1 MWQPPLCLALRPPV
15 LLLPVLLPPA
25 HPLNQLQMQ
34 NLLLQRQN
42 LLLQRQNLLP
52 KASPT
57 LRASLVT
64 AKQSPLWLRW
74 SAPTLVWPVLKMP
87 RRAVVHDLRLRQALS
102 PSLSR
107 ALRP

>member
-1 MWQPPLCLALRPPV
+1 MWQPPLCLAPRPPV

-34 NLLLQRQN
+34 NLLL
-42 LLLQRQNLLP
+42 RQNLLP
-52 KASPT
+52 KASLM
-57 LRASLVT
+57 LRVSLVT

-87 RRAVVHDLRLRQALS
+87 RRAVAHDLRLRQALS

>member
-34 NLLLQRQN
+34 NLL
-42 LLLQRQNLLP
+42 P
-52 KASPT
+52 KASLM
-57 LRASLVT
+57 LRVSLVT

-107 ALRP
+107 TLRP

>member
-1 MWQPPLCLALRPPV
+1 MWPQPLCLAHRPPV
-15 LLLPVLLPPA
+15 PLPPAHLPPA
-25 HPLNQLQMQ
+25 HPLNQLPT
-34 NLLLQRQN
+34 
-42 LLLQRQNLLP
+42 QNLLP
-52 KASPT
+52 KASLT

-87 RRAVVHDLRLRQALS
+87 RRAVVHDLRPRPAASQ
-102 PSLSR
+102 SLSR

>member
-34 NLLLQRQN
+34 NLLL
-42 LLLQRQNLLP
+42 RQNLLP
-52 KASPT
+52 KASLM
-57 LRASLVT
+57 LRVSLVT

-87 RRAVVHDLRLRQALS
+87 RRAVVHDLHLRQALS

-107 ALRP
+107 TLRP

>member
-1 MWQPPLCLALRPPV
+1 MWPQPLCLALRPPV

-34 NLLLQRQN
+34 NLL
-42 LLLQRQNLLP
+42 P
-52 KASPT
+52 KASLM

-87 RRAVVHDLRLRQALS
+87 RRAVVHDLHLHLLLAVS

>member
-1 MWQPPLCLALRPPV
+1 MWQPPLCLALLPPA
-15 LLLPVLLPPA
+15 PLPPA

-42 LLLQRQNLLP
+42 LPP

-87 RRAVVHDLRLRQALS
+87 RRAVVHDLHLHLLLAVS

>member
-15 LLLPVLLPPA
+15 LLLPVLLLPA

-34 NLLLQRQN
+34 NLLLQM
-42 LLLQRQNLLP
+42 QNLLP

-107 ALRP
+107 TLRP

>member
-1 MWQPPLCLALRPPV
+1 MWPQPLFLAPRPPV
-15 LLLPVLLPPA
+15 PLPPAHPPPA
-25 HPLNQLQMQ
+25 HPLNQLQ
-34 NLLLQRQN
+34 RQN
-42 LLLQRQNLLP
+42 LLLQTQNRPP
-52 KASPT
+52 KASLT

-87 RRAVVHDLRLRQALS
+87 RRAVVHDLRLRQAVS

>member
-1 MWQPPLCLALRPPV
+1 MWQPPLCLALLPPAH
-15 LLLPVLLPPA
+15 LPPA

-42 LLLQRQNLLP
+42 LLP

-57 LRASLVT
+57 LRASLVA

-87 RRAVVHDLRLRQALS
+87 RRAVVHDLRLRQAVS

>member
-1 MWQPPLCLALRPPV
+1 MWPQPLCLAPRPPVPLLPV

-34 NLLLQRQN
+34 NLL
-42 LLLQRQNLLP
+42 P
-52 KASPT
+52 KASLM

-87 RRAVVHDLRLRQALS
+87 RRAVVHDLRLRQAVS

-107 ALRP
+107 TLRP

>member
-34 NLLLQRQN
+34 NLLL
-42 LLLQRQNLLP
+42 RQNLLP
-52 KASPT
+52 KARPT

>member
-1 MWQPPLCLALRPPV
+1 MWQPPLCLAPRPPV

-25 HPLNQLQMQ
+25 HPLNQLQM
-34 NLLLQRQN
+34 
-42 LLLQRQNLLP
+42 QNLLP

>member
-25 HPLNQLQMQ
+25 HPLNQLQM
-34 NLLLQRQN
+34 QN

-87 RRAVVHDLRLRQALS
+87 RRAVVHDLRLRLAVS

-107 ALRP
+107 TLRP

>member
-15 LLLPVLLPPA
+15 PLPPA

-34 NLLLQRQN
+34 NLLL
-42 LLLQRQNLLP
+42 LRQNLLP
-52 KASPT
+52 KASLM

-87 RRAVVHDLRLRQALS
+87 RRAVVHDLRLRQAVS

-107 ALRP
+107 TLRP